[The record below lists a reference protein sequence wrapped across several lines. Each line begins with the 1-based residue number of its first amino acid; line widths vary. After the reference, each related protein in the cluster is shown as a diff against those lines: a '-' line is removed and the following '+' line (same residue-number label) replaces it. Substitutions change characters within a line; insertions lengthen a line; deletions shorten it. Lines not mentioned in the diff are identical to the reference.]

1 MKKKTAVLSL
11 ATVVGFSI
19 LSATPAMAT
28 TMGAYENCSAA
39 AAQGVYNIP
48 AGSPGYGEHLD
59 SDLDGVGCEN
69 SSAAPAPAP
78 APAPVD
84 NTQQVTQMPVGG
96 ADTGVPAENP
106 ADISAIALTGGLVL
120 AAAGGGTYLLRRR
133 AAVRA

>member
-11 ATVVGFSI
+11 VTVAGFSV
-19 LSATPAMAT
+19 LSATPAMAVGT
-28 TMGAYENCSAA
+28 AYDNCSDA

-48 AGSPGYGEHLD
+48 AGSPGYGTHLD
-59 SDLDGVGCEN
+59 SDLDGIGCEN
-69 SSAAPAPAP
+69 GSAAPAPAP

-96 ADTGVPAENP
+96 ADTGVPTENP
-106 ADISAIALTGGLVL
+106 ANISALALTGGLVL
-120 AAAGGGTYLLRRR
+120 AAAGGGTYVLRRR